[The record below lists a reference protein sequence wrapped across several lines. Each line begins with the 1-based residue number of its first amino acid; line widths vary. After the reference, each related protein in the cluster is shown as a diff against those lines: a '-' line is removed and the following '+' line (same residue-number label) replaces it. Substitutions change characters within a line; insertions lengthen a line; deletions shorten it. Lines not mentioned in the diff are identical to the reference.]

1 MTNAPSTTQIADD
14 EGLGPAKGRI
24 AALGRLWRYVAPYR
38 WAVIGAVIALIVAAV
53 TVLTVGVGLRVL
65 IDHGFKGGEAG
76 LLDRALIGLLVVI
89 VILAMATYA
98 RYSLVSWLGERV
110 VADLRKLVFAH
121 ALTLDPAYYETT
133 RVGDIMSRITTDTTL
148 LQVVIGS
155 SASVAMRN
163 VLLLLG
169 GLVMLAV
176 TSPKLTLMVVVF
188 VPCVVAPII
197 LIGRRV
203 RRLSR
208 TSQDRVADVGAHVE
222 ESLNATRTIQAFCHE
237 DADRDHFSDRVEGAF
252 GAAVRRVRA
261 RAALTAIVI
270 LLVFGGVGTIL
281 WIGGHDVL
289 AGRLSVGEL
298 SAFIFYAVLVAGATG
313 AVSEVVGDLQR
324 AAGATER
331 LTELLAVEP
340 AIAAP
345 ANPVPMPEPA
355 RGAVAF
361 EDVTFRYPSRPDTAA
376 LSDFTLDIQPGE
388 KIALV
393 GPSGAGKSTV
403 FQLLLRFYDPQ
414 AGRIAL
420 DGVELR
426 AADPKELRAR
436 IGLVPQDPVIFSAS
450 AMDNLR
456 YGRLDAS
463 DAEIRA
469 AAEAAAA
476 ARFLDALPDGFDT
489 HLGEK
494 GVRLSGGERQRIAIA
509 RAILRDPALLL
520 LDEATSALDSE
531 SERLVQEALARLMA
545 DRTTIIIAH
554 RLATVLKADRI
565 VVLDEGRI
573 VAQGTHEALMAEG
586 GLYAR
591 LAELQFDQDRP
602 REGGTASAAVSAR

>member
-1 MTNAPSTTQIADD
+1 MSSNSSTTETADD
-14 EGLGPAKGRI
+14 DGLGPAKGRL

-38 WAVIGAVIALIVAAV
+38 FAVFGAVLALIVAAL

-65 IDHGFKGGEAG
+65 IDQGFKSGEAA
-76 LLDRALIGLLVVI
+76 LLDRALVGLLGVV
-89 VILAMATYA
+89 VILALATYG

-110 VADLRKLVFAH
+110 VADIRKLVFAH
-121 ALTLDPAYYETT
+121 ALTLDPAFYETT

-163 VLLLLG
+163 LLLLAG

-176 TSPKLTLMVVVF
+176 TSPRLTLMVVVF
-188 VPCVVAPII
+188 VPIVVVPII
-197 LIGRRV
+197 VIGRRV

-208 TSQDRVADVGAHVE
+208 TTQDRVADVGAHVE

-237 DADRDHFSDRVEGAF
+237 EADRNHFSDRVEGAF

-289 AGRLSVGEL
+289 AGRLTVGEL

-331 LTELLAVEP
+331 LTELLAVRP
-340 AIAAP
+340 AIRAP

-361 EDVTFRYPSRPDTAA
+361 ENVTFHYPARPDTAA
-376 LSDFTLDIQPGE
+376 LGGFTLDIKPGE

-414 AGRIAL
+414 SGRITF
-420 DGVELR
+420 DGVELG
-426 AADPKELRAR
+426 AADPRALRSR

-456 YGRLDAS
+456 YGRLEAS
-463 DAEIRA
+463 EAEIRA

-476 ARFLDALPDGFDT
+476 ARFIDALPDGFDT
-489 HLGEK
+489 YLGEK

-531 SERLVQEALARLMA
+531 SERLVQEALGRLMVG
-545 DRTTIIIAH
+545 RTTIVIAH
-554 RLATVLKADRI
+554 RLATVLEADRI
-565 VVLDEGRI
+565 VVLDQGRI
-573 VAQGTHEALMAEG
+573 CAQGTHEELMAQG

-591 LAELQFDQDRP
+591 LAELQFDQDRV
-602 REGGTASAAVSAR
+602 REGDADAAALSAR

>member
-1 MTNAPSTTQIADD
+1 MSSVTPGTPAAEGD
-14 EGLGPAKGRI
+14 GLGPAKGRL
-24 AALGRLWRYVAPYR
+24 AALGRLWRYIAPYKL
-38 WAVIGAVIALIVAAV
+38 AVAGAVLALTVAAL
-53 TVLTVGVGLRVL
+53 TVLTMGVGLRLLV
-65 IDHGFKGGEAG
+65 DEGFTSGEAG
-76 LLDRALIGLLVVI
+76 LLDRALVGLLVVI
-89 VILAMATYA
+89 VILTAATYA

-110 VADLRKLVFAH
+110 VADLRKEVFAH
-121 ALTLDPAYYETT
+121 ALTLDPAFFETT
-133 RVGDIMSRITTDTTL
+133 RVGDVMSRISTDTTL

-163 VLLLLG
+163 VLLLTG

-176 TSPKLTLMVVVF
+176 TSPQLTLMVVVF
-188 VPCVVAPII
+188 VPVVVAPIV

-237 DADRDHFSDRVEGAF
+237 DADRAQFDIQVEGAF

-261 RAALTAIVI
+261 RAALTAVVI
-270 LLVFGGVGTIL
+270 LLVFGGIGIIL
-281 WIGGHDVL
+281 WMGGHDVL
-289 AGRLSVGEL
+289 AGRITAGEL
-298 SAFIFYAVLVAGATG
+298 SAFIFYAALVAGATG
-313 AVSEVVGDLQR
+313 AISEVVGDLQR

-331 LTELLAVEP
+331 LTELLAVRP
-340 AIAAP
+340 SIAAP
-345 ANPVPMPEPA
+345 ADPVAMPVPA
-355 RGAVAF
+355 RGEVAF
-361 EDVTFRYPSRPDTAA
+361 DNLTFHYPARPDTAA
-376 LSDFTLDIQPGE
+376 LKDFGLTIRSGE
-388 KIALV
+388 KVALV

-414 AGRIAL
+414 AGRITF

-426 AADPKELRAR
+426 AADPKDLRTR
-436 IGLVPQDPVIFSAS
+436 IGLVPQDPVIFSTSGA
-450 AMDNLR
+450 DNLR
-456 YGRLDAS
+456 YGKMDAT

-476 ARFLDALPDGFDT
+476 DRFLDALPDGFDT
-489 HLGEK
+489 FLGEK

-509 RAILRDPALLL
+509 RAILRDPAVLL

-531 SERLVQEALARLMA
+531 SEALVQGALERLMTG
-545 DRTTIIIAH
+545 RTTLIIAH
-554 RLATVLKADRI
+554 RLATVLEADRI

-573 VAQGTHEALMAEG
+573 IAQGTHDQLMAQG

-591 LAELQFDQDRP
+591 LAELQFDPDRGRDP
-602 REGGTASAAVSAR
+602 RPGAAALSAR

>member
-1 MTNAPSTTQIADD
+1 
-14 EGLGPAKGRI
+14 
-24 AALGRLWRYVAPYR
+24 
-38 WAVIGAVIALIVAAV
+38 
-53 TVLTVGVGLRVL
+53 
-65 IDHGFKGGEAG
+65 
-76 LLDRALIGLLVVI
+76 
-89 VILAMATYA
+89 
-98 RYSLVSWLGERV
+98 
-110 VADLRKLVFAH
+110 
-121 ALTLDPAYYETT
+121 
-133 RVGDIMSRITTDTTL
+133 
-148 LQVVIGS
+148 
-155 SASVAMRN
+155 
-163 VLLLLG
+163 
-169 GLVMLAV
+169 
-176 TSPKLTLMVVVF
+176 
-188 VPCVVAPII
+188 
-197 LIGRRV
+197 
-203 RRLSR
+203 
-208 TSQDRVADVGAHVE
+208 SQDRVADVGAHVE

>member
-1 MTNAPSTTQIADD
+1 MSSDSSTTETADD
-14 EGLGPAKGRI
+14 DGLGPAKGRI
-24 AALGRLWRYVAPYR
+24 AALGRLSRYVAPYR
-38 WAVIGAVIALIVAAV
+38 FAVLGAVLALIVAAL

-65 IDHGFKGGEAG
+65 IDQGFKSGEAA
-76 LLDRALIGLLVVI
+76 LLDRALVGLLGVV
-89 VILAMATYA
+89 VILALATYG

-110 VADLRKLVFAH
+110 VADIRKLAFAH
-121 ALTLDPAYYETT
+121 ALTLDPAFYETT

-163 VLLLLG
+163 LLLLAG

-176 TSPKLTLMVVVF
+176 TSPRLTLMVVVF
-188 VPCVVAPII
+188 VPIVVAPII
-197 LIGRRV
+197 VIGRRV

-208 TSQDRVADVGAHVE
+208 TTQDRVADVGSHVE

-237 DADRDHFSDRVEGAF
+237 EADRDHFADRVEGAF

-289 AGRLSVGEL
+289 AGRLTVGEL

-331 LTELLAVEP
+331 LTELLAVRP
-340 AIAAP
+340 AIRAP

-355 RGAVAF
+355 RGTVAF
-361 EDVTFRYPSRPDTAA
+361 ENVTFHYPARPATAA
-376 LSDFTLDIQPGE
+376 LSDVTLDIEPGE

-414 AGRIAL
+414 SGRITF

-426 AADPKELRAR
+426 AADPGALRSR

-476 ARFLDALPDGFDT
+476 ARFIDALPDGFDT
-489 HLGEK
+489 YLGEK

-509 RAILRDPALLL
+509 RALLRDPALLL

-531 SERLVQEALARLMA
+531 SERLVQEALGRLMA
-545 DRTTIIIAH
+545 GRTTIVIAH
-554 RLATVLKADRI
+554 RLATVLEADRI
-565 VVLDEGRI
+565 VVLDQGRI
-573 VAQGTHEALMAEG
+573 CAQGTHEELMGQG

-591 LAELQFDQDRP
+591 LAELQFDPDRM
-602 REGGTASAAVSAR
+602 REGDADAAALSAR